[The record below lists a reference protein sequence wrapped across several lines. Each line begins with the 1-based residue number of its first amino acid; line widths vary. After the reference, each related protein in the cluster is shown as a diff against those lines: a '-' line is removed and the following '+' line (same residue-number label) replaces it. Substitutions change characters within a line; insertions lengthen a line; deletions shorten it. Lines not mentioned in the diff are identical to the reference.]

1 MLNSG
6 ISTGQILIIVNL
18 KNLREQIM
26 SKARVSRMQHFAIE
40 VSDTDQS
47 IAFYREVLGFK
58 LTESHRP
65 HEIAEIPV
73 SLTFMRIAD
82 QHHELV
88 LVHNP
93 VKKYSKRV
101 LPQDDVAGP
110 PSFHHFA
117 MECDTRE
124 DWLAVLEQVKSQDIP
139 IVRGPVV
146 HSFTDP
152 RGDGSWGENEAFYF
166 LDPDG
171 HRIEIFCD
179 MASIDPD
186 GTYRNAE
193 GKRLEGV
200 KASEV

>member
-1 MLNSG
+1 M
-6 ISTGQILIIVNL
+6 I
-18 KNLREQIM
+18 
-26 SKARVSRMQHFAIE
+26 KARVARMQHFAIE

-58 LTESHRP
+58 LTERHKP

-73 SLTFMRIAD
+73 SLTFMRIAE

-93 VKKYSKRV
+93 AKAYTKRV
-101 LPQDDVAGP
+101 LPQDDHTGP

-117 MECDTRE
+117 MECDSRE
-124 DWLAVLEQVKSQDIP
+124 DWLSVLKHVQSLDIP
-139 IVRGPVV
+139 LVRGPVV

-179 MASIDPD
+179 MATIEPD
-186 GTYRNAE
+186 GVYRNSKGE
-193 GKRLEGV
+193 RLE
-200 KASEV
+200 EVVADEV